1 MRWTVTY
8 NMFPH
13 MNSNLKEKH
22 SSCCIHTY
30 MQRAEKVKPLHCLS
44 WWVHLRSTHIQVLS
58 LSNNSLRDLESFKPL
73 VNLVEVNVNF
83 NAITSLHGL
92 VCPNLR
98 RLYLS
103 NNLIASTER
112 LAVSYPKLQTLC
124 LFKNMLPNLAS
135 ALEPLR

>member
-1 MRWTVTY
+1 LAATGEHRLEGIRQLIMRGMRLTS
-8 NMFPH
+8 FEP
-13 MNSNLKEKH
+13 
-22 SSCCIHTY
+22 SCVA
-30 MQRAEKVKPLHCLS
+30 R
-44 WWVHLRSTHIQVLS
+44 LRSLTVLS
-58 LSNNSLRDLESFKPL
+58 LSNNSLRDLESFRPL

-92 VCPNLR
+92 VCPKLR

-112 LAVSYPKLQTLC
+112 FTVSYPKLRTLC